1 MMNTYRVFEVAS
13 GFEPLYEVLQTT
25 AQPLGYA
32 TVLQRRK
39 DNIVFG
45 NYASFFSKKIKK
57 RQKKFFFS
65 TSTTKNTNFLFPLYL
80 LS

>member
-32 TVLQRRK
+32 TVLNRRK
-39 DNIVFG
+39 DNIVFL
-45 NYASFFSKKIKK
+45 NNANLFSKNNQKK
-57 RQKKFFFS
+57 VKKFQKKFRFAKQS
-65 TSTTKNTNFLFPLYL
+65 NDE
-80 LS
+80 